1 MDEVIAM
8 RMSEKFWATGLTA
21 IVWLI
26 AGYAVASRPL
36 ADQAITP
43 PALDAHATK
52 GDVRAAYL

>member
-1 MDEVIAM
+1 M

-26 AGYAVASRPL
+26 AGYAVASRPV

-52 GDVRAAYL
+52 GGVRAAYL